1 MKGLTIL
8 LLVMLPLSFSWGK
21 TVKCYMAGDKGKDQ
35 VVIATPK
42 GLSNMQEIND
52 EMYRRYAEHGKTINK
67 LGNITQ
73 FECVEFERKFS
84 SKAANTRFSEMQ
96 Y

>member
-1 MKGLTIL
+1 
-8 LLVMLPLSFSWGK
+8 
-21 TVKCYMAGDKGKDQ
+21 
-35 VVIATPK
+35 
-42 GLSNMQEIND
+42 MQEIND